1 MCAVLAKDGSHHHS
15 ASRARFHDE
24 MMAEKSKPGGEKP
37 PAGKETMHAHS
48 HKGGAHDV
56 SEMPIHEVV
65 KKHGPATHVFSEHD
79 HEAEKHHVHT
89 VHGEKHHHSDHET
102 SEDAHEHMGNALGH
116 GVDEDEEEQDGA
128 EPYGGE
134 ETEEEEE
141 AEGHPIPGLG

>member
-1 MCAVLAKDGSHHHS
+1 MAVKAADGTHHHS

-24 MMAEKSKPGGEKP
+24 MMAEKSKKPDGEKP
-37 PAGKETMHAHS
+37 PVGKETMHAHS

-56 SEMPIHEVV
+56 SETPIHEVV

-116 GVDEDEEEQDGA
+116 GMENEDEEQDGA

-141 AEGHPIPGLG
+141 AEGHAIPGLS